1 LRDWH
6 NQYSDQGLVIIGV
19 HSPEFNHEKDPDN
32 VRKSIERLDVPYPVV
47 LDNDF
52 RTWRGYQNRYWPTLY
67 LVDKRGTIRFW
78 HIGEGGYT
86 ETEEAINKL
95 LDETP

>member
-1 LRDWH
+1 MI
-6 NQYSDQGLVIIGV
+6 VGV
-19 HSPEFNHEKDPDN
+19 HSPEFSHEKDPDN
-32 VRKSIERLDVPYPVV
+32 VRRAIDRLDVPYPVV
-47 LDNDF
+47 LDNDL

-67 LVDKRGTIRFW
+67 LVDKRGAIRFW